1 MKIKTKLIIAFC
13 IIIFVPILLATAT
26 VVGFCNFQAH
36 AIEETYGIKNTDAYS
51 VINSVQLL
59 NRYTVADFQKIQKK
73 IQKTP
78 DELVNMTYLQELNE
92 ELKQKYSY
100 LIIRRGS
107 QLYYKVA
114 AIIRLL
120 SIPFPITAQ
129 QDPRQEWELILTVMM
144 RYL

>member
-59 NRYTVADFQKIQKK
+59 NRYTVADFQKIQKIDGGVK
-73 IQKTP
+73 FSFIP
-78 DELVNMTYLQELNE
+78 
-92 ELKQKYSY
+92 KQMSKKVDICFFVCYR
-100 LIIRRGS
+100 LFCRG
-107 QLYYKVA
+107 
-114 AIIRLL
+114 
-120 SIPFPITAQ
+120 
-129 QDPRQEWELILTVMM
+129 DCG
-144 RYL
+144 